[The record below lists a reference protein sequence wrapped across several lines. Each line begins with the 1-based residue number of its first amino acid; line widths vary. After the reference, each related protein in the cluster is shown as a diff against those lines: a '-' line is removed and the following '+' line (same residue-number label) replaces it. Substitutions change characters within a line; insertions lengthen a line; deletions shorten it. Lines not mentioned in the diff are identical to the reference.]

1 MPAVQR
7 PRGVVAWP
15 SAVFGGAA
23 AQPYGGLDLREG
35 DRDPGPGAVARYGGR
50 ERPDLVDT
58 AYVHDLHRDLREL
71 GFLQAPEDSPAFGRH
86 TRWAVQEFQRYAR
99 LPWAAVERVP
109 ATTVT
114 TSPISLDGRAL
125 TVETRAGLPDRP
137 PFRIQV
143 EDEIMEVTALLGD
156 TGLTVTRGVEDTAPV
171 AHPAGAEV
179 SLPRWSDRLAPVKAG
194 PRDRYLGRAT
204 GVVNARTR
212 QALQR
217 WKRDRRRCP
226 VVVEAWDL
234 WRGRPDRI
242 HTIPAADGRP
252 ARRADNVWQH
262 DEVRATTP
270 IFLVRDLTRAW
281 RRPSRPPTVPGH
293 PDLDVLGEVRVR
305 LGRYGPRAVPEARHT
320 WRPEGEL
327 LPEHLLPRGRRAG
340 GPTLRTLVRARGK
353 RPRRALSTYKVIRA
367 VAEAESAAH
376 FDALTANGDG
386 FLALGPF
393 GWSAGPVLQPHEL
406 PVPPRPTWPVAEG
419 DLWGFLSLLKALDH
433 GAFHEAAGRFG
444 LDVADDWAGD
454 GRALLIPSRGTYATR
469 PATPAEHGPSR
480 PVPPVSAEYD
490 VFRGWH
496 WFHRFQMAARTV
508 DGFRRAMWHMS
519 RLRLRHI
526 LQTPWYAPAEP
537 ADDPATALTEDASN
551 GPAAAL
557 AKDAVKAPA
566 IGTARGAAEEPAAG
580 IAKEPAEDAVADLAE
595 GVAKSSAAGL
605 AGNPDQGSA
614 VGRASWRLDR
624 TVADPRA
631 PGGTRPVLIGD
642 VVSSERATALILE
655 WHVRRPADIV
665 VPDPDSGPLA
675 VRAGDVLRAAVARAD
690 LPANPATW
698 GDAEEE
704 ALIAGLIDHAR
715 HRYGPDHPLV
725 ASLRG
730 VHDWPSW
737 EGNPRGYTLPVELLP
752 DASDGGKRKLLTTRH
767 SFALD
772 TTGLPKPPR

>member
-50 ERPDLVDT
+50 ERPDLVHT
-58 AYVHDLHRDLREL
+58 AYVRDLHRDLREL

-143 EDEIMEVTALLGD
+143 EDEIMEVTALLGE

-270 IFLVRDLTRAW
+270 IFLVRDLTQAW

-305 LGRYGPRAVPEARHT
+305 LGRYGPRAVPEARHA

-526 LQTPWYAPAEP
+526 LHTPWYAPAEP
-537 ADDPATALTEDASN
+537 ADVPLDGVL
-551 GPAAAL
+551 
-557 AKDAVKAPA
+557 
-566 IGTARGAAEEPAAG
+566 R
-580 IAKEPAEDAVADLAE
+580 E
-595 GVAKSSAAGL
+595 G
-605 AGNPDQGSA
+605 
-614 VGRASWRLDR
+614 
-624 TVADPRA
+624 
-631 PGGTRPVLIGD
+631 GGTRPVLIGD
-642 VVSSERATALILE
+642 VVTSERATALILR
-655 WHVRRPADIV
+655 WHVRHPADIV

-704 ALIAGLIDHAR
+704 ALIAHLLDHAR
-715 HRYGPDHPLV
+715 HRYGPGHPLV

-737 EGNPRGYTLPVELLP
+737 EGNPGGYTLPVELLP
-752 DASDGGKRKLLTTRH
+752 DASDGGNRKLLTTRH